1 MSSPSHHPS
10 CSPHCVRRLWR
21 LPLPL
26 RLLSL
31 SGRLCM
37 QMQLS
42 LQSMLATAM
51 QVGHGKRLHMQLHAA
66 TADDRPVA
74 AAAAVEQTEL

>member
-1 MSSPSHHPS
+1 
-10 CSPHCVRRLWR
+10 
-21 LPLPL
+21 
-26 RLLSL
+26 
-31 SGRLCM
+31 M